1 MLHSLPNHQ
10 AVTHTLDEAAS
21 ILGSDVL
28 KLDAEAALRS
38 TVQVQLALLIS
49 GVAISRLLESEGA
62 HPDIVGG
69 LSVGAF
75 GAAVAAKVLPFDAA
89 LRVVRLRGELMEGA
103 YPKGYG
109 MAAIVGLSEVQVAA
123 IVHKIHA
130 SDSPLFL
137 ASVNAPRQIVLAGA
151 DGALKTAGEQA
162 CLAGATRVTRLQVG
176 VPSHCELL
184 QKEAERL
191 ARAMAGVEL
200 SPPEALYIDNRGGR
214 ELRSAES
221 ICEDLATNM
230 AHPVRWHDGTGVMYE
245 RGVRLFVELPPGRVL
260 TALIVTA
267 FPDVRAVACSDTRI
281 DSVCA
286 LIRRE
291 TGRASG

>member
-1 MLHSLPNHQ
+1 
-10 AVTHTLDEAAS
+10 
-21 ILGSDVL
+21 
-28 KLDAEAALRS
+28 
-38 TVQVQLALLIS
+38 
-49 GVAISRLLESEGA
+49 
-62 HPDIVGG
+62 
-69 LSVGAF
+69 
-75 GAAVAAKVLPFDAA
+75 
-89 LRVVRLRGELMEGA
+89 MEGA

-123 IVHKIHA
+123 IVHKIHT

-162 CLAGATRVTRLQVG
+162 RLAGAARVTRLQVG

-230 AHPVRWHDGTGVMYE
+230 AHPVRWHDSTSLMYE

-286 LIRRE
+286 LVRRE